1 MVCHCGV
8 LDGLPQPEAKI
19 LDPAI
24 PLCPAKAMT
33 PPKRRQLALQAL
45 AGAETVSYLASQH
58 AVTYCYLLS
67 LEDHRDA
74 DTWGVQLLEA
84 QHQGFQ
90 PEATIADAGQGIRAG
105 QALAMPTESKPERS
119 PWPTTWPCCLRGCAR
134 TCYRWPVQIM
144 PRVAN
149 CSTSSS
155 PNSSLAS
162 RFVPIAL
169 GRWSVRWRISA
180 TICWPSPPGSIG
192 IWRSWRQSSRSQRKR
207 LATC

>member
-45 AGAETVSYLASQH
+45 AGAETVSYLAGQH

-74 DTWGVQLLEA
+74 DTWGVRLLEA

-105 QALAMPTESKPERS
+105 IRL
-119 PWPTTWPCCLRGCAR
+119 G
-134 TCYRWPVQIM
+134 PVFG
-144 PRVAN
+144 AN
-149 CSTSSS
+149 L
-155 PNSSLAS
+155 PFLFLGLFSLKCHIDA
-162 RFVPIAL
+162 FVENNWMTVL
-169 GRWSVRWRISA
+169 QG
-180 TICWPSPPGSIG
+180 GDHG
-192 IWRSWRQSSRSQRKR
+192 
-207 LATC
+207 